1 MTAGAAPAPASDS
14 ASSLHDEPGWRGL
27 VRTPAMVG
35 VVVAVGLMFVAW
47 LLPAAFN
54 WNIHMRSWPPLH
66 AVWEPRVGPG
76 TIAALVLGALGI
88 AYAARL
94 AQSLSWRALLLVSYV
109 TSFAWL
115 TSLALV
121 DGKDGIGVILDY
133 KFEYMN
139 TARRIDSWSAL
150 STMLH
155 EYVARIDADRAD
167 HWAPHV
173 AGHPPGAVM
182 FFIGLVAIGL
192 STGLAAGWAVI
203 VVAST
208 TSLAVLQTLRV
219 LGAEAAARRAAPFL
233 VLGPAAIWMAVSAD
247 AVFGA
252 VSAWG
257 LCCLAVACTRASY
270 GAMVAWTV
278 PAGLLL
284 GYAVMMSY
292 GLPLLGLVAV
302 AILVITRRVAPLPWT
317 AAVALCVVL
326 AFAVAGFSWWE
337 ALPALHERQYRG
349 VADNRPQQYYLWADL
364 AALAWSAGIVMFAGV
379 ATVLA
384 RRWSTWRSWL
394 TSGDD
399 AGETRTV
406 SLLVVA
412 AMLMVLVADVSGSS
426 RGEVERIWL
435 PFVPW
440 LLVGTALLPA
450 RWRRVGLVIQVVM
463 ALVTQHLLHPD
474 W

>member
-14 ASSLHDEPGWRGL
+14 APSLHDEPGWRGL

-35 VVVAVGLMFVAW
+35 VVVAVGLMFMAW

-66 AVWEPRVGPG
+66 AVWEPRVGSG

-94 AQSLSWRALLLVSYV
+94 AQSLSWRALLLLSYV

-121 DGKDGIGVILDY
+121 DGEDGIGVILDY

-257 LCCLAVACTRASY
+257 LCCLAVACTRSVVQRHGGVDRPGRSAPRVRRDDVLRPAAA
-270 GAMVAWTV
+270 GAGGGGDPGHHPTRRAAAVDRRRGALRG
-278 PAGLLL
+278 AGLRRCR
-284 GYAVMMSY
+284 V
-292 GLPLLGLVAV
+292 LVV
-302 AILVITRRVAPLPWT
+302 GGAPGAAR
-317 AAVALCVVL
+317 AAVPRGGRQPAAAVL
-326 AFAVAGFSWWE
+326 PVGRPGGAG
-337 ALPALHERQYRG
+337 LERRDRDVRRG
-349 VADNRPQQYYLWADL
+349 RHGAG
-364 AALAWSAGIVMFAGV
+364 AALV
-379 ATVLA
+379 
-384 RRWSTWRSWL
+384 
-394 TSGDD
+394 D
-399 AGETRTV
+399 
-406 SLLVVA
+406 
-412 AMLMVLVADVSGSS
+412 
-426 RGEVERIWL
+426 RGGR
-435 PFVPW
+435 
-440 LLVGTALLPA
+440 G
-450 RWRRVGLVIQVVM
+450 
-463 ALVTQHLLHPD
+463 
-474 W
+474 